1 MLTWMKNQISKL
13 YSAVSAPVAATR
25 NALSERLQ
33 SVRDAASLLYNR
45 TMHHIGYAQETL
57 KNIVENAAKEKE
69 GKRVKVFRITR
80 SMNRDNTK
88 IIMDKIR
95 QHIEMRTKVVYSFE
109 AEIHRGAGDIV
120 DYSKVL
126 SSPPGM
132 FTSLQEIRE
141 YIEECEQKRL
151 DLENEEVWSKAY
163 LPATRTTKV
172 KGNYQ
177 GKVVFKHVQIKLI
190 ASNEPL
196 MGCGL
201 LPEWLRKKSC
211 INALDTFD
219 DNLCVWRCLPLYK
232 RKDVKR
238 GAERSTKEALNVALE
253 FYSDNK
259 LKRKDVRATKLVDF
273 EGIAKHLNV
282 NIML

>member
-1 MLTWMKNQISKL
+1 MSWFRNTITDL
-13 YSAVSAPVAATR
+13 YNVVSAPVAATPD
-25 NALSERLQ
+25 ALSECLQ
-33 SVRDAASLLYNR
+33 SVRDTASLLYNR
-45 TMHHIGYAQETL
+45 TMHYVGETL
-57 KNIVENAAKEKE
+57 KKIVENAAKEEE
-69 GKRVKVFRITR
+69 GKRVKVFRITL
-80 SMNRDNTK
+80 SINRDNTK
-88 IIMDKIR
+88 IIMDTIT

-109 AEIHRGAGDIV
+109 AEIHIGAGEIV
-120 DYSKVL
+120 DYSKLL

-151 DLENEEVWSKAY
+151 DLENEEVWSKVY

-177 GKVVFKHVQIKLI
+177 GKVVFKHVQINLT

-201 LPEWLRKKSC
+201 LPEWLRKKRC

-219 DNLCVWRCLPLYK
+219 GNLCVWRCLALYK

-238 GAERSTKEALNVALE
+238 GAERSTKEALNLARE
-253 FYSDNK
+253 F
-259 LKRKDVRATKLVDF
+259 
-273 EGIAKHLNV
+273 
-282 NIML
+282 